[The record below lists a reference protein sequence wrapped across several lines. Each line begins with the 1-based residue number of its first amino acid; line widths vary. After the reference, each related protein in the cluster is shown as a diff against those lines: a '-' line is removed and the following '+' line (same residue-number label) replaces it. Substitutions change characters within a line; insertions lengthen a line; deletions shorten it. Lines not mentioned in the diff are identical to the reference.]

1 MFERHGVFSKVEL
14 ESRAEI
20 KYEEY
25 AKVINIEALTMID
38 MAKKQIIPAV
48 MKYEADLACGANEIK
63 AAVVEPS
70 VQLAQIKDI
79 DEQLVAL
86 KDAEAVL
93 EKVTAEAAE
102 KEADVAAQ
110 ARFYCDSVIPA
121 MEAVRK
127 PADTLEFL
135 VDKEAWPFPSYG
147 DLLFE
152 V

>member
-1 MFERHGVFSKVEL
+1 MFTKHGVLSKVEL

-38 MAKKQIIPAV
+38 VAKKQIIPAV

-63 AAVVEPS
+63 AAGVEPS

-86 KDAEAVL
+86 KDAVAAL
-93 EKVTAEAAE
+93 EKVTADASAI
-102 KEADVAAQ
+102 ADVKEQ
-110 ARFYCDSVIPA
+110 ATSYCKVVIPA
-121 MEAVRK
+121 MDAVRK